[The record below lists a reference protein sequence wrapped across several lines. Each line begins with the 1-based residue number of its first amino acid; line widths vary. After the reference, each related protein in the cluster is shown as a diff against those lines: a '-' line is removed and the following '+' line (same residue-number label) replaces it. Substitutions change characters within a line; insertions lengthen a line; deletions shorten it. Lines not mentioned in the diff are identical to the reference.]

1 MYDLWVKNIKSG
13 ECRRVTS
20 EEANKLMEDLSH
32 IGDIRFYP
40 CCPKDAPKNDAV
52 RECGSQMDIFDFISD
67 EREEKHG
74 IKDRELSASK
84 QN

>member
-1 MYDLWVKNIKSG
+1 MYDLWMKNIKSG

-40 CCPKDAPKNDAV
+40 CCPKETPKNDAV

-67 EREEKHG
+67 ERKETHE
-74 IKDRELSASK
+74 
-84 QN
+84 